1 MSLKIKRIDK
11 DLPMPKFAD
20 KGSVGLDTYVRED
33 IVINPGS
40 WGLIKLN
47 LIIKAP
53 DNTFIGVLPRSST
66 FKRTG
71 LILAN
76 NLGVVD
82 RSFCGP
88 EDEIMALV
96 YNTSYENCVNIKRE
110 DRLFQLLFINCETPE
125 IEETDENF
133 KDESRGGHG
142 STGEGVL

>member
-1 MSLKIKRIDK
+1 MTLKIKRVDK
-11 DLPMPKFAD
+11 SLPMPKFVD
-20 KGSVGLDTYVRED
+20 EGSVGLDTYVREEV
-33 IVINPGS
+33 IVEPGE
-40 WGLIKLN
+40 WALIKLN

-53 DNTFIGVLPRSST
+53 ENTFIGVLPRSST

-96 YNTSYENCVNIKRE
+96 YNTSHIKPVRIKRE

-125 IEETDENF
+125 IEETDEDF
-133 KDESRGGHG
+133 KENSRGGHG
-142 STGEGVL
+142 STGVGQL